1 MPLFNF
7 FGVAYME
14 NTSNL
19 AKLAYQKPE
28 IELLNA
34 GDVTYAESG
43 TSSDGIIDEA
53 S

>member
-1 MPLFNF
+1 
-7 FGVAYME
+7 ME

-19 AKLAYQKPE
+19 AKLVYQKPE

-34 GDVTYAESG
+34 GDVTHASG
-43 TSSDGIIDEA
+43 GGGFDFNSEA